1 LIVEDEHVIATTV
14 TEWLSE
20 VGHIVVGPAGDMDT
34 ALALLAEKGADMA
47 LVDVSL
53 AGAPVGLKLA
63 EMLEAQQIPFAFLTG
78 YSASLFPVGLRHR
91 PRLEKPFG
99 RHQLLSIVD
108 QLGAEGRRA
117 GL

>member
-1 LIVEDEHVIATTV
+1 MVAAANPARYGQRVG
-14 TEWLSE
+14 E
-20 VGHIVVGPAGDMDT
+20 VGHIVIGPAGDMDA
-34 ALALLAEKGADMA
+34 ALVLLAKEGANVA

-63 EMLEAQQIPFAFLTG
+63 EMLEAQRIPFAFLTG

-99 RHQLLSIVD
+99 RDQLLSIVD

-117 GL
+117 SL